1 MCKLEKIYIQSAK
14 ILSRLFY
21 IMLKVYRYE
30 GEIKMGIKKPV
41 IAIMYDFDKT
51 LCTKDMQEY
60 DFISSINSKP
70 KEFWKQASSLAKVQE
85 MDKILAYMYL
95 MIRKST
101 DNHKPIKREV
111 FVKKGENIEF
121 FNGVEEWFDRITEYG
136 KGKGVTI
143 EHYIISSGLKEII
156 EGSKIYKKFKKV
168 YACEFLYDENELAI
182 WPKIAVNYTTKT
194 QFLFRINKGVLDISE
209 DEKLNQYVDNDDRP
223 IPFRNMIYIG
233 DGLTDV
239 PCMKLVKSNGGKS
252 IAVYQS
258 RKKVVEK
265 LLKDKRV
272 DFIAAAD
279 YSEGKD
285 IDHMVKDVIAK
296 MAIESKLIKL
306 HRKQISMIKEK
317 K

>member
-1 MCKLEKIYIQSAK
+1 MPKSELVHYILRKSFINK
-14 ILSRLFY
+14 
-21 IMLKVYRYE
+21 E
-30 GEIKMGIKKPV
+30 GGGNEMGKKKTI

-60 DFISSINSKP
+60 DFISSINLKP
-70 KEFWKQASSLAKVQE
+70 KEFWKQASFLAKGQE

-136 KGKGVTI
+136 KENGVTI

-252 IAVYQS
+252 IAVYQP
-258 RKKVVEK
+258 RKKDVVAK
-265 LLKDKRV
+265 FLNDKRV
-272 DFIAAAD
+272 DFIALAD
-279 YSEGKD
+279 YSDGKE
-285 IDHMVKDVIAK
+285 IDKIVKDVIIK
-296 MAIESKLIKL
+296 MAIENELVNL
-306 HRKQISMIKEK
+306 HKKQLSMVRQHC
-317 K
+317 